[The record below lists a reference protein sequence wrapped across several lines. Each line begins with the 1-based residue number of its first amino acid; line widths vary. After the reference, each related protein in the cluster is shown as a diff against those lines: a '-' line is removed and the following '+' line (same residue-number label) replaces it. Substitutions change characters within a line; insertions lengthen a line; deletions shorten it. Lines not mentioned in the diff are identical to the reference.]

1 MAHRPGQK
9 PSSGHG
15 TWADPAGWQ
24 YVGQW
29 SAGEPEGRGKI
40 TWPRGDVYEGQLQ
53 AGKLHGEGTQTFRD
67 GHRYEGQHKNGTKDG
82 RGVFKFVDGRSYEG
96 QYKADQKH
104 GQGTFQWADG
114 RRYEGRWKDDE
125 GHGHGTKTDANGNR
139 YYGGWCNGERGGVG
153 TYTFANGTAW
163 AGNWEGGE
171 PLPAVGAEE
180 DGHWSFHLEEHLLP
194 SAKDRHCPG
203 PAKSDRV
210 QASAT
215 VATVRGR
222 EAQRRAAEWLPAAEL
237 LGKEIEIDGIGACVV
252 VPPFKKGGR
261 FGMGA
266 SVHTVRILPR
276 SGTHQSRG
284 ERVILL
290 RRNNNGGHTFVIVQP
305 GAAPRRSGSCPP
317 LRAGPPKPTH
327 HGASARASPAQG
339 RSRQAAVLA
348 AAAPSP
354 PVLTKIVTVRREML
368 LSFPSAVPG
377 ASLGFSFAV
386 GSTDPDLQGQ
396 EQERGPRGGA
406 GVKVSAVG
414 GGGQASRAGLQVG
427 DLLAEVGGVPVCVE
441 IADGSDAVVPLLVN
455 ATRPLQ
461 LLVAR
466 LVDEEVVDED
476 SAGVAGERLE
486 QARRRADHLQQ
497 HAATARSRQDDL
509 QQHAATARSRQ
520 ESAVLAARNA
530 QAEAEKAAAVA
541 EEMALLSKA
550 AEEAE
555 AGACAEAES
564 ACAAAEAAIADVE
577 EARKAAK
584 AEAVA
589 LAAERRREAA
599 AAAAAAAAAVAAT
612 GAVTAMAA
620 AAMAERAANEAL
632 RRSNEPQVFTVA
644 QLEAATGGF
653 LRPLAEG
660 SFGAVYRGVL
670 QPSGRVI
677 AIKVLKAEAAAV
689 AVAKKHEEFVGVG
702 SFRKELEVLS
712 KYRHQNIVELLGFCL
727 SGGGGSGGSG
737 GGPAVAATRQCLVF
751 EFCAGG
757 ALNSRITSGMAL
769 TPQQRF
775 EIASDVGRGLEYLHV
790 KADPPI
796 IHQDIKSDNILLAE
810 FEGRLLAKVAD
821 FGTARYTPALL
832 QGKTHHSTQLVI
844 GTKPYMPLEYLQ
856 SGHVSE
862 KTDAFAFG
870 VVLCELLTGEG
881 PANHDKGEMLSA
893 KMYAPLEGDAERQLP
908 PLLDVRCRWGELV
921 ARAVALGRVA
931 RRCIDMMASQ
941 RCTVADVLPELDAIA
956 GRMAVVRAG
965 RGEEYDPATG
975 KLRQKASFV

>member
-1 MAHRPGQK
+1 
-9 PSSGHG
+9 
-15 TWADPAGWQ
+15 
-24 YVGQW
+24 
-29 SAGEPEGRGKI
+29 
-40 TWPRGDVYEGQLQ
+40 
-53 AGKLHGEGTQTFRD
+53 
-67 GHRYEGQHKNGTKDG
+67 
-82 RGVFKFVDGRSYEG
+82 
-96 QYKADQKH
+96 
-104 GQGTFQWADG
+104 
-114 RRYEGRWKDDE
+114 
-125 GHGHGTKTDANGNR
+125 
-139 YYGGWCNGERGGVG
+139 
-153 TYTFANGTAW
+153 
-163 AGNWEGGE
+163 
-171 PLPAVGAEE
+171 
-180 DGHWSFHLEEHLLP
+180 
-194 SAKDRHCPG
+194 
-203 PAKSDRV
+203 
-210 QASAT
+210 
-215 VATVRGR
+215 
-222 EAQRRAAEWLPAAEL
+222 
-237 LGKEIEIDGIGACVV
+237 
-252 VPPFKKGGR
+252 
-261 FGMGA
+261 
-266 SVHTVRILPR
+266 
-276 SGTHQSRG
+276 
-284 ERVILL
+284 
-290 RRNNNGGHTFVIVQP
+290 
-305 GAAPRRSGSCPP
+305 
-317 LRAGPPKPTH
+317 
-327 HGASARASPAQG
+327 
-339 RSRQAAVLA
+339 
-348 AAAPSP
+348 
-354 PVLTKIVTVRREML
+354 
-368 LSFPSAVPG
+368 
-377 ASLGFSFAV
+377 
-386 GSTDPDLQGQ
+386 
-396 EQERGPRGGA
+396 
-406 GVKVSAVG
+406 
-414 GGGQASRAGLQVG
+414 
-427 DLLAEVGGVPVCVE
+427 VGGVPVCVE

-497 HAATARSRQDDL
+497 HAATARSRRDDL

-520 ESAVLAARNA
+520 ESAAQAARQA

-541 EEMALLSKA
+541 EEMALLSKV

-577 EARKAAK
+577 EARKF
-584 AEAVA
+584 AEAETVA
-589 LAAERRREAA
+589 LAA

-612 GAVTAMAA
+612 GAAAAMAA

-653 LRPLAEG
+653 VRPLAEG

-689 AVAKKHEEFVGVG
+689 AVAKKHEEFVGEG
-702 SFRKELEVLS
+702 SFRKELKVLS

-727 SGGGGSGGSG
+727 SGGGSGGSG
-737 GGPAVAATRQCLVF
+737 GGPAAAATRQCLVF

-757 ALNSRITSGMAL
+757 ALNSRITSGKAL

-775 EIASDVGRGLEYLHV
+775 EIASDVGRGLEYLHI

-893 KMYAPLEGDAERQLP
+893 KMYAPLEADAERQLP
-908 PLLDVRCRWGELV
+908 PLLDVRCRWGEQMV
-921 ARAVALGRVA
+921 RAVALGKVA

-975 KLRQKASFV
+975 KLRQKAPFV